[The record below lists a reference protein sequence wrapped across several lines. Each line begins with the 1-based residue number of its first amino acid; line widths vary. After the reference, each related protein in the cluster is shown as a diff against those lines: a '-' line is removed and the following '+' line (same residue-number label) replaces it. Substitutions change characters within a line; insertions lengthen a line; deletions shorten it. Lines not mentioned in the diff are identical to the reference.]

1 MVSAGLEPSH
11 HARLRVGYDDQVF
24 TMQRRG
30 GISRYFVE
38 LINEFADPALDV
50 SVRRGWR
57 WTNNQHAIE
66 SGLGTPLPMP
76 GGSRGAVIRAANRLI
91 AGSVD
96 VDIEHPTYY
105 RAEYLGRRSAKPMIV
120 TVYDMTPELYPD
132 LFRLGNPHGA
142 KREFVERA
150 DMILCI
156 SESTRRDLLRV
167 FGSVTAP
174 TVVTHLG
181 VSPRFRVGAQPPSW
195 CPDRYLLFVGRRDGY
210 KDFRVALDA
219 FAELGPR
226 HAALALLAVG
236 GGAFTA
242 EEMACISRLG
252 LAGRVIQHGVS
263 DDDLP
268 GVFNAATVFV
278 FPSRHE
284 GFGLP
289 TLEALACGTPAVIA
303 NSSSHPEA
311 GGDAAL
317 YFPPGDSSA
326 LAQQLERF
334 LEDGATR
341 RDASARGLSHA
352 SKFTWR
358 HTALATA
365 TAYHEASRRG

>member
-1 MVSAGLEPSH
+1 MVGARLEPSH
-11 HARLRVGYDDQVF
+11 RERTSVRYDDQVF

-38 LINEFADPALDV
+38 LIKEFADPALDV
-50 SVRRGWR
+50 RVHRGWR

-66 SGLGTPLPMP
+66 SGLGAPLPIP
-76 GGSRGAVIRAANRLI
+76 GGSRGAVIRAANRLTS
-91 AGSVD
+91 GSAD
-96 VDIEHPTYY
+96 VDIEHPTFY
-105 RAEYLGRRSAKPMIV
+105 RPDYLRMRSSKPMIV

-132 LFRLGNPHGA
+132 LFRLGNPHRA

-156 SESTRRDLLRV
+156 SESTRQDLLRV
-167 FGSVTAP
+167 YGSVTTP

-181 VSPRFRVGAQPPSW
+181 VSPRFRVGAEPPSW
-195 CPDRYLLFVGRRDGY
+195 CPDRYLLFVGKRDGY
-210 KDFRVALDA
+210 KDFQVAMDA
-219 FAELGPR
+219 FAELAPR
-226 HAALALLAVG
+226 HPGLALLAVG
-236 GGAFTA
+236 GGAFSAGETA
-242 EEMACISRLG
+242 GISRLG

-263 DDDLP
+263 DDGLP
-268 GVFNAATVFV
+268 GVFNAATAFV

-303 NSSSHPEA
+303 DSSSHPEA

-317 YFPPGDSSA
+317 YFPPGDSGA
-326 LAQQLERF
+326 LAQQLERI
-334 LEDGATR
+334 LEDGAAR
-341 RDASARGLSHA
+341 RDASTRGLSHA

-365 TAYHEASRRG
+365 TAYQEAARQG

>member
-1 MVSAGLEPSH
+1 
-11 HARLRVGYDDQVF
+11 
-24 TMQRRG
+24 
-30 GISRYFVE
+30 
-38 LINEFADPALDV
+38 
-50 SVRRGWR
+50 
-57 WTNNQHAIE
+57 
-66 SGLGTPLPMP
+66 
-76 GGSRGAVIRAANRLI
+76 
-91 AGSVD
+91 
-96 VDIEHPTYY
+96 
-105 RAEYLGRRSAKPMIV
+105 
-120 TVYDMTPELYPD
+120 VYDMTPELYPD

-167 FGSVTAP
+167 FGSVAAP

-181 VSPRFRVGAQPPSW
+181 VSPRFRVGAKPPSW
-195 CPDRYLLFVGRRDGY
+195 CPDRYLLFVGNRDGY

-219 FAELGPR
+219 FAELAPR

-242 EEMACISRLG
+242 EETARISRLG

-268 GVFNAATVFV
+268 GVFSAATVFV

-303 NSSSHPEA
+303 DSSSHPEA

-334 LEDGATR
+334 LEDGAAR
-341 RDASARGLSHA
+341 RDASARALSHA

-358 HTALATA
+358 QTALATA
-365 TAYHEASRRG
+365 TAYHEAARQG